1 MYTAERQRAQPYL
14 ARVRGPL
21 YEQWYL
27 LHHRMVRVVTD
38 HRELSGHI
46 RSFLYYAE
54 LLAEYTYEHATQ
66 LPVEIPEDLLWQ
78 AGARLHRPIALT
90 CYLFETGPLEEFPPE
105 PGRPSPESAEWEEV
119 AGVEGPQ
126 QTRWKDQQ
134 TQLRFRA
141 VQAHAG
147 VTSRI
152 SWALHKKDLHATV
165 FIEEM
170 EKCQPWFV
178 TRFAFYMVL
187 GSLFGYDGFEII
199 HAGAVALEETGALV
213 VGSSGS
219 GKSTLVLSC
228 LRAGMTFLA
237 DDVVFLGR
245 DDDLVHVY
253 AFPEDIGVC
262 EGTFEL
268 LHGVPFMES
277 AVADQRFKRH
287 VDTQHYFGQQ
297 IVSESPVRVILF
309 IDADNRDV
317 QFRAEQLSAAQAVS
331 MLMQEY
337 VSQQRARAGGADAM
351 FDIFS
356 DMMSQAAAYQLW
368 LTPDVDLNAA
378 QVLALMER
386 HLPA

>member
-27 LHHRMVRVVTD
+27 LHHRMVRVVMD

-105 PGRPSPESAEWEEV
+105 PGQPCPEDAEWEEV
-119 AGVEGPQ
+119 SGVEGPQ

-134 TQLRFRA
+134 TQFRFRA

-170 EKCQPWFV
+170 DECQSWFV

-199 HAGAVALEETGALV
+199 HAGAVALEETGALF
-213 VGSSGS
+213 VGSPGS

-237 DDVVFLGR
+237 DDVVFLGY

-253 AFPEDIGVC
+253 AFPEDIGVR

-277 AVADQRFKRH
+277 AVVDQRLKRH

-297 IVSESPVRVILF
+297 IVNESPVRVILF
-309 IDADNRDV
+309 IDADNRDA

-356 DMMSQAAAYQLW
+356 DMLSQAVAYQLW

-378 QVLALMER
+378 QVLALLGQ
-386 HLPA
+386 HQH